1 MGPLMGTPSMSM
13 DAHSPTNGTLN
24 MSVDIHSPINDRP
37 WVSMDPLMVAQ
48 TCP

>member
-1 MGPLMGTPSMSM
+1 MSI
-13 DAHSPTNGTLN
+13 DAHSPINGTLN
-24 MSVDIHSPINDRP
+24 MSIDIHSPINDSP